1 MNADPSARAASGP
14 VRRGGW
20 LPPRIWTY
28 LIGALG
34 GLLFGYDTGII
45 AGAILFIRKD
55 FRLNPLEQ
63 GLVVSSLVFGAL
75 AGAVTAGYLSDRF
88 GRRRLLLV
96 AGAVYA
102 GGAVGAALASSVAVL
117 IGFRLLLGLAVG
129 VSSVLVPLYL
139 SEMAPTHVRG
149 ALTSLNQLM
158 IAIGIFVSYLVT
170 YLFSGSGDWRV
181 MLGLA
186 AVPAVLMLVG
196 LWFQDESPR
205 WLVSHGRVDQARAV
219 LLRAHDPREVEREI
233 AGILR
238 ASQTGSKLGIFAL
251 LRASWLRRALLLA
264 AMLAVFQQ
272 LVGIN
277 TIVYYA
283 PTILSAAGFGKSAAI
298 LNSVG
303 LALLSIF
310 TTVIAA
316 SIVDRV
322 GRRPLMLGGL
332 VGMVISMAMIGL
344 VFFSS
349 GLHTTHGKVI
359 AVTCLAVFK
368 IAFSISWG
376 PLVWVMLP
384 EVLPLHVRGTA
395 MGGAVFL
402 NWGANFL
409 VSLLFPVLLA
419 AGAGSVFEIFA
430 GFGLIA
436 LVLTVKWLPETSGR
450 SLETIEWEQFSGKE
464 HDGKPL

>member
-1 MNADPSARAASGP
+1 MKPGSSVRADVGQAPHGRQLP
-14 VRRGGW
+14 RRF
-20 LPPRIWTY
+20 WTY

-45 AGAILFIRKD
+45 AGAILFIRAT
-55 FRLNPLEQ
+55 FGLNPLEQ
-63 GLVVSSLVFGAL
+63 GLVVSSLIFGAL
-75 AGAVTAGYLSDRF
+75 AGAVAAGYLSDRF
-88 GRRRLLLV
+88 GRRRLLLL
-96 AGAVYA
+96 AGGVYA
-102 GGAVGAALASSVAVL
+102 GGALGAALAPSVAVL
-117 IGFRLLLGLAVG
+117 ISFRLLLGLAVG

-139 SEMAPTHVRG
+139 AELAPTAVRG

-170 YLFSGSGDWRV
+170 FLFSGDGDWRA

-186 AVPAVLMLVG
+186 TIPAAFMLVG

-205 WLVSHGRVDQARAV
+205 WLVTRGRMEEARGVLMRTHGADEVEAGIAEMLRASRMNSRVGIFH
-219 LLRAHDPREVEREI
+219 LLRARWLCR
-233 AGILR
+233 GML
-238 ASQTGSKLGIFAL
+238 LG
-251 LRASWLRRALLLA
+251 

-283 PTILSAAGFGKSAAI
+283 PTILNAAGFGKSAAI

-303 LALLSIF
+303 LASLSILA
-310 TTVIAA
+310 TVVAA
-316 SIVDRV
+316 GVVDRV

-332 VGMVISMAMIGL
+332 VGMVVSMAMIGV

-349 GLHTTHGKVI
+349 GLHTVDGKII
-359 AVTCLAVFK
+359 AVTCLAIFK
-368 IAFSISWG
+368 IAFSMSWG
-376 PLVWVMLP
+376 PLMWVMLP
-384 EVLPLHVRGTA
+384 ELLPLHVRGTA

-402 NWGANFL
+402 NWATNFL

-419 AGAGSVFEIFA
+419 AGAGTVFELFA

-436 LVLTVKWLPETSGR
+436 FILTAKWLPETSGR
-450 SLETIEWEQFSGKE
+450 SLEKLEFDRRSEDE
-464 HDGKPL
+464 AEA

>member
-1 MNADPSARAASGP
+1 MSLEPSAHAGP
-14 VRRGGW
+14 GPMSRGGA
-20 LPPRIWTY
+20 LPPRLWSY

-45 AGAILFIRKD
+45 AGAILFLRKD
-55 FRLNPLEQ
+55 FALDPMAQ
-63 GLVVSSLVFGAL
+63 GLVVSSLVLGAL
-75 AGAVTAGYLSDRF
+75 AGAATTGYLSDRF
-88 GRRRLLLV
+88 GRRRLLLL

-102 GGAVGAALASSVAVL
+102 AGAIGAALAPSATVL

-139 SEMAPTHVRG
+139 AEMAPTSVRG

-158 IAIGIFVSYLVT
+158 IALGIFVSYLVT
-170 YLFSGSGDWRV
+170 FALSSSGDWRL

-186 AVPAVLMLVG
+186 AVPAAFMLIG

-205 WLVSHGRVDQARAV
+205 WLIAHGRTEEARAV
-219 LLRAHDPREVEREI
+219 LARTQDPAEAERELAEI
-233 AGILR
+233 ERVRERGSRLGILE
-238 ASQTGSKLGIFAL
+238 L
-251 LRASWLRRALLLA
+251 LRNRGLRRGMLLA

-283 PTILSAAGFGKSAAI
+283 PTILSAAGFGDSAAL

-303 LALLSIF
+303 LASLSIIA
-310 TTVIAA
+310 TLIAA

-332 VGMVISMAMIGL
+332 VGMLVSMAALGA
-344 VFFSS
+344 VFSGG
-349 GLHTTHGKVI
+349 GLHAGSGEAL
-359 AVTCLAVFK
+359 AVTCLAAFK
-368 IAFSISWG
+368 IAFSLSWG

-384 EVLPLHVRGTA
+384 ELLPLQVRGTV

-402 NWGANFL
+402 NWAANFL
-409 VSLLFPVLLA
+409 VSLFFPIVLA
-419 AGAGSVFEIFA
+419 AGAGVAFELFA
-430 GFGLIA
+430 GLGVFA
-436 LVLTVKWLPETSGR
+436 LVLTARWLPETTGR
-450 SLETIEWEQFSGKE
+450 SLEAIELEQLAENECGT
-464 HDGKPL
+464 

>member
-1 MNADPSARAASGP
+1 MNDDPSRRADRVSG
-14 VRRGGW
+14 RRGTL
-20 LPPRIWTY
+20 LPRRFWTY

-45 AGAILFIRKD
+45 AGAILFIRVD
-55 FRLNPLEQ
+55 FGLNPLEQ
-63 GLVVSSLVFGAL
+63 GLVVSSLIFGAL
-75 AGAVTAGYLSDRF
+75 TGAVTAGYLSDRF
-88 GRRRLLLV
+88 GRRRLLLL

-102 GGAVGAALASSVAVL
+102 GGAVGAALAPSAAVL
-117 IGFRLLLGLAVG
+117 ISFRLLLGLAVG

-139 SEMAPTHVRG
+139 AEMAPTAVRG

-158 IAIGIFVSYLVT
+158 IAIGIFVAYGVT
-170 YLFSGSGDWRV
+170 FLFSGSGDWRM

-186 AVPAVLMLVG
+186 TVPAAFMLIG

-205 WLVSHGRVDQARAV
+205 WLVARGRIEEARAV
-219 LLRAHDPREVEREI
+219 LARSHGVDAVEGEI
-233 AGILR
+233 ADIQR
-238 ASQTGSKLGIFAL
+238 TSQATSRVGIFQL
-251 LRASWLRRALLLA
+251 LRARWLRRGMLMA

-283 PTILSAAGFGKSAAI
+283 PTILTAAGFGKSAAI

-303 LALLSIF
+303 LASLSIIA
-310 TTVIAA
+310 TVVAA
-316 SIVDRV
+316 GIVDRV

-332 VGMVISMAMIGL
+332 VGMVLSMAMIGV

-349 GLHTTHGKVI
+349 SLHTTHGKII
-359 AVTCLAVFK
+359 AVACLAIFK
-368 IAFSISWG
+368 IAFSMSWG

-384 EVLPLHVRGTA
+384 ELLPLHVRGTA

-402 NWGANFL
+402 NWATNFL

-419 AGAGSVFEIFA
+419 AGAGTAFELFA

-436 LVLTVKWLPETSGR
+436 FILTAKWLPETSR
-450 SLETIEWEQFSGKE
+450 LSLERLELEQRAE
-464 HDGKPL
+464 N

>member
-1 MNADPSARAASGP
+1 MSREPSAHAEPRP
-14 VRRGGW
+14 VRRGRR
-20 LPPRIWTY
+20 LPPRLWSY

-55 FRLNPLEQ
+55 FRLDAMQQ

-75 AGAVTAGYLSDRF
+75 AGAATTGYLSDRL
-88 GRRRLLLV
+88 GRRRLLLW
-96 AGAVYA
+96 AAAVYA
-102 GGAVGAALASSVAVL
+102 GGAIGAALAPSAPAL

-139 SEMAPTHVRG
+139 AEMAPTSVRG

-158 IAIGIFVSYLVT
+158 IALGIFVSYLVT
-170 YLFSGSGDWRV
+170 FALSGSGDWRL

-186 AVPAVLMLVG
+186 TVPAALMLAG

-205 WLVSHGRVDQARAV
+205 WLIAHGRTDEARGVLMRTQAPDAV
-219 LLRAHDPREVEREI
+219 QGEIAEIERVRQIGSTRGLRELLRNR
-233 AGILR
+233 G
-238 ASQTGSKLGIFAL
+238 
-251 LRASWLRRALLLA
+251 LRRGMLLA

-283 PTILSAAGFGKSAAI
+283 PTILSAAGFGDSAAI

-303 LALLSIF
+303 LASLSILA
-310 TTVIAA
+310 TLIAA
-316 SIVDRV
+316 SLVDRA

-332 VGMVISMAMIGL
+332 VGMVVSMAMLGA
-344 VFFSS
+344 VFFGA
-349 GLHTTHGKVI
+349 GLHSGHGKVI
-359 AVTCLAVFK
+359 AVICLAVFK
-368 IAFSISWG
+368 IAFSLSWG

-384 EVLPLHVRGTA
+384 ELLPLHVRGTV

-402 NWGANFL
+402 NWATNFL
-409 VSLLFPVLLA
+409 VSLLFPMVLA
-419 AGAGSVFEIFA
+419 AGAAAAFEWFA

-436 LVLTVKWLPETSGR
+436 FVLTAQWLPETTGR
-450 SLETIEWEQFSGKE
+450 SLERLELEQFR
-464 HDGKPL
+464 

>member
-1 MNADPSARAASGP
+1 MNVEPSLRTESGP
-14 VRRGGW
+14 GCRGRQ
-20 LPPRIWTY
+20 LPPRFWTY
-28 LIGALG
+28 VIGALG

-45 AGAILFIRKD
+45 AGAILFIRQD

-63 GLVVSSLVFGAL
+63 GLVVSSLVLGAVG
-75 AGAVTAGYLSDRF
+75 GAVTAGYLSDRF
-88 GRRRLLLV
+88 GRRRLLLL

-102 GGAVGAALASSVAVL
+102 GGAMGSALAPSVTVL

-139 SEMAPTHVRG
+139 SEMAPTPVRG
-149 ALTSLNQLM
+149 ALSSLNQLM
-158 IAIGIFVSYLVT
+158 ISSGIFVSYLIT
-170 YLFSGSGDWRV
+170 FLLSGSGDWRV

-186 AVPAVLMLVG
+186 AVPAILMLVG
-196 LWFQDESPR
+196 LSFQDESPR
-205 WLVSHGRVDQARAV
+205 WLVARGRTEEARAV
-219 LLRAHDPREVEREI
+219 LTRTHGPGEVEREI
-233 AGILR
+233 AEMHQAIR
-238 ASQTGSKLGIFAL
+238 VSSTFGIFEL
-251 LRASWLRRALLLA
+251 LRMRWLRRGLLLA
-264 AMLAVFQQ
+264 AMLAIFQQ

-303 LALLSIF
+303 LASLSIIA
-310 TTVIAA
+310 TVITA

-332 VGMVISMAMIGL
+332 VGMVVSMAMIGL
-344 VFFSS
+344 MFFSS
-349 GLHTTHGKVI
+349 SLHTTDGKII

-368 IAFSISWG
+368 FAFSLSWG

-384 EVLPLHVRGTA
+384 ELLPLHVRGTA

-402 NWGANFL
+402 NWATNFV
-409 VSLLFPVLLA
+409 VSLLFPMLLA
-419 AGAGSVFEIFA
+419 AGAGSVFELFA

-436 LVLTVKWLPETSGR
+436 FVLTAKWLPETSGR
-450 SLETIEWEQFSGKE
+450 SLEMIELQQFSKNE
-464 HDGKPL
+464 SDI

>member
-1 MNADPSARAASGP
+1 MSVEPSVRAGP
-14 VRRGGW
+14 VSACRAGR
-20 LPPRIWTY
+20 LPPRLWTY

-55 FRLNPLEQ
+55 FSLNPLEQ

-75 AGAVTAGYLSDRF
+75 AGAVIAGYLSDQF
-88 GRRRLLLV
+88 GRRRLLLL

-102 GGAVGAALASSVAVL
+102 GGAIGAALAPSVTVL

-139 SEMAPTHVRG
+139 AEMAPTAVRG
-149 ALTSLNQLM
+149 AITSLNQLM
-158 IAIGIFVSYLVT
+158 VAIGIFVSYLVT
-170 YLFSGSGDWRV
+170 FLLSGSGDWRA

-186 AVPAVLMLVG
+186 AVPAIFMLVG

-205 WLVSHGRVDQARAV
+205 WLVAHGRTDEARAV
-219 LLRAHDPREVEREI
+219 LMRTHGLGEVEREI
-233 AGILR
+233 AEIHQASQASSRFGILE
-238 ASQTGSKLGIFAL
+238 L
-251 LRASWLRRALLLA
+251 LRTRWLRRGLLLA

-272 LVGIN
+272 LIGIN

-283 PTILSAAGFGKSAAI
+283 PTILSDAGFGKSAAI

-303 LALLSIF
+303 LASLSII

-322 GRRPLMLGGL
+322 GRKPLMLGGL
-332 VGMVISMAMIGL
+332 VGMVLSMVLIGS

-349 GLHTTHGKVI
+349 GLHTTDGKII
-359 AVTCLAVFK
+359 AVTCLALFK

-384 EVLPLHVRGTA
+384 ELLPLHVRGMA
-395 MGGAVFL
+395 MGGVVFL

-419 AGAGSVFEIFA
+419 VGAGTVFELFA

-436 LVLTVKWLPETSGR
+436 FVLTATWLPETSGR
-450 SLETIEWEQFSGKE
+450 SLERLELEHFSENESGT
-464 HDGKPL
+464 

>member
-1 MNADPSARAASGP
+1 MS
-14 VRRGGW
+14 RGSP
-20 LPPRIWTY
+20 LPPRLWSY

-55 FRLNPLEQ
+55 FRLDAMQQ
-63 GLVVSSLVFGAL
+63 GLVVSSLVLGAL
-75 AGAVTAGYLSDRF
+75 AGAATTGYLSDRF
-88 GRRRLLLV
+88 GRRRLLLW

-102 GGAVGAALASSVAVL
+102 GGAIGAALAPSTPAL

-139 SEMAPTHVRG
+139 AEMAPTSIRG

-158 IAIGIFVSYLVT
+158 IALGIFVSYLVT
-170 YLFSGSGDWRV
+170 FALSGSGDWRL

-186 AVPAVLMLVG
+186 TIPAALMLVG

-205 WLVSHGRVDQARAV
+205 WLIAHGRTDEARAV
-219 LLRAHDPREVEREI
+219 LMRTQAPDAVQGQIAEIERVKQI
-233 AGILR
+233 
-238 ASQTGSKLGIFAL
+238 GSTLGMRQL
-251 LRASWLRRALLLA
+251 LHHRGLRRGMLLA

-283 PTILSAAGFGKSAAI
+283 PTILSAAGFGDSAAI

-303 LALLSIF
+303 LASLSIVA
-310 TTVIAA
+310 TLIAA
-316 SIVDRV
+316 SLVDRA
-322 GRRPLMLGGL
+322 GRRPLLLGGL
-332 VGMVISMAMIGL
+332 VGMVVSMAMLGA
-344 VFFSS
+344 VFFGA
-349 GLHTTHGKVI
+349 GLHSANGKVI
-359 AVTCLAVFK
+359 AVACLAVFK
-368 IAFSISWG
+368 IAFSLSWG

-384 EVLPLHVRGTA
+384 ELLPLHLRGTV

-402 NWGANFL
+402 NWATNFL
-409 VSLLFPVLLA
+409 VSLLFPMVLA
-419 AGAGSVFEIFA
+419 AGAGVAFELFA
-430 GFGLIA
+430 GFGFIA
-436 LVLTVKWLPETSGR
+436 FVLTAQWLPETTGR
-450 SLETIEWEQFSGKE
+450 SLERLELEQVADSE
-464 HDGKPL
+464 CEA

>member
-1 MNADPSARAASGP
+1 MSVESSARAEQGSVDRG
-14 VRRGGW
+14 VR
-20 LPPRIWTY
+20 LPSRFWTY
-28 LIGALG
+28 LVGALG

-45 AGAILFIRKD
+45 AGALLFIRQD

-88 GRRRLLLV
+88 GRRRLLLL
-96 AGAVYA
+96 AGAIYA
-102 GGAVGAALASSVAVL
+102 GGAIGAALALSVTVL
-117 IGFRLLLGLAVG
+117 IAFRLLIGLAVG

-139 SEMAPTHVRG
+139 AEISPTALRG

-158 IAIGIFVSYLVT
+158 IAIGIFVSYMVT
-170 YLFSGSGDWRV
+170 FLLSGSGDWRA

-186 AVPAVLMLVG
+186 AVPAGFMLVG

-205 WLVSHGRVDQARAV
+205 WLVARGRINEARAV
-219 LLRAHDPREVEREI
+219 LTRTHGADAVEREI
-233 AGILR
+233 AEIR
-238 ASQTGSKLGIFAL
+238 RVSQTGLRVGILEL
-251 LRASWLRRALLLA
+251 LRNRWLRRGMLLA
-264 AMLAVFQQ
+264 VMLAVFQQ

-303 LALLSIF
+303 LASLSII

-332 VGMVISMAMIGL
+332 VGMVFSMALIGA

-349 GLHTTHGKVI
+349 GLHTTHGKVV
-359 AVTCLAVFK
+359 AVTSLAVFK

-384 EVLPLHVRGTA
+384 EILPLHARGTA

-402 NWGANFL
+402 NWATNFL

-419 AGAGSVFEIFA
+419 AGAGTVFELFA
-430 GFGLIA
+430 GFGVIA
-436 LVLTVKWLPETSGR
+436 LVLTARWLPETTGR
-450 SLETIEWEQFSGKE
+450 SLETIELEQFSGT
-464 HDGKPL
+464 DRDT

>member
-1 MNADPSARAASGP
+1 MRRAGGLPARFS
-14 VRRGGW
+14 
-20 LPPRIWTY
+20 TY

-55 FRLNPLEQ
+55 FRLNALAQ

-75 AGAVTAGYLSDRF
+75 AGAVTTGYLSDRF
-88 GRRRLLLV
+88 GRRRLLLL

-102 GGAVGAALASSVAVL
+102 AGAMGAALAPSITAL
-117 IGFRLLLGLAVG
+117 IGCRLLLGLAVG

-139 SEMAPTHVRG
+139 AELAPTAVRG

-170 YLFSGSGDWRV
+170 FLLSASGNWRA

-186 AVPAVLMLVG
+186 ALPAALMLIG

-205 WLVSHGRVDQARAV
+205 WLVAHGRADEARTVLARALGSAEV
-219 LLRAHDPREVEREI
+219 QREISEIHQAHQAGSGLGILELLRTR
-233 AGILR
+233 G
-238 ASQTGSKLGIFAL
+238 
-251 LRASWLRRALLLA
+251 LRRGVLLA

-283 PTILSAAGFGKSAAI
+283 PTILNAAGFGKSAAI

-303 LALLSIF
+303 LACLSIIA
-310 TTVIAA
+310 TVIAA
-316 SIVDRV
+316 GIVDRV
-322 GRRPLMLGGL
+322 GRRPLMLGGSL
-332 VGMVISMAMIGL
+332 GMVVSMAMIGL
-344 VFFSS
+344 VFL
-349 GLHTTHGKVI
+349 GGDLHTLNGRLI
-359 AVTCLAVFK
+359 ALTCLAAFK
-368 IAFSISWG
+368 IAFSLSWG

-384 EVLPLHVRGTA
+384 ELLPLHLRGTA

-402 NWGANFL
+402 NWATNFL
-409 VSLLFPVLLA
+409 LSLLFPMMLA
-419 AGAGSVFEIFA
+419 AGAAAVFELFA
-430 GFGLIA
+430 GFGFIA
-436 LVLTVKWLPETSGR
+436 FLLTAKWLPETTGR
-450 SLETIEWEQFSGKE
+450 SLERLELEQLSG
-464 HDGKPL
+464 HPRP

>member
-1 MNADPSARAASGP
+1 MT
-14 VRRGGW
+14 RGKR
-20 LPPRIWTY
+20 LPPRFRTY

-55 FRLNPLEQ
+55 FRLTALEQ

-75 AGAVTAGYLSDRF
+75 AGAVTTGYLSDRF

-102 GGAVGAALASSVAVL
+102 GGAVGAALAPSVTVL

-139 SEMAPTHVRG
+139 AEMAPTPLRG

-158 IAIGIFVSYLVT
+158 IAIGIFVSYVVT
-170 YLFSGSGDWRV
+170 FVLSGSGAWRV

-186 AVPAVLMLVG
+186 ALPAALMLLG

-205 WLVSHGRVDQARAV
+205 WLVAHGRPEEARAV
-219 LLRAHDPREVEREI
+219 LARTQEGSEVQREI
-233 AGILR
+233 AEIHRANEAGSAFGIL
-238 ASQTGSKLGIFAL
+238 GL
-251 LRASWLRRALLLA
+251 LRTGRLRRGLLVA

-283 PTILSAAGFGKSAAI
+283 PTILNAAGFGKSAAI

-303 LALLSIF
+303 LASLSIVA
-310 TTVIAA
+310 TVIAA
-316 SIVDRV
+316 GIVDRV

-332 VGMVISMAMIGL
+332 VGMVASMAVIGI
-344 VFFSS
+344 VFFGS
-349 GLHTTHGKVI
+349 GLPTLKGKI
-359 AVTCLAVFK
+359 LAVGCLAVFK
-368 IAFSISWG
+368 IAFSLSWG

-384 EVLPLHVRGTA
+384 ELLPLHVRGMV

-402 NWGANFL
+402 NWATNFL
-409 VSLLFPVLLA
+409 VSLLFPLVLA
-419 AGAGSVFEIFA
+419 AGAGPAFELFA
-430 GFGLIA
+430 GFGFIA
-436 LVLTVKWLPETSGR
+436 FVLTAKWLPETTGR
-450 SLETIEWEQFSGKE
+450 SLESIELEQLSAPGRR
-464 HDGKPL
+464 DLLA